1 MEENDIKHA
10 LNVPVLASIWPKKV
24 RVLLKKKKEKKK
36 KTTIKETCFPQ
47 IFVSNYVKFLFF
59 LLLSHVKN
67 FN

>member
-10 LNVPVLASIWPKKV
+10 LNVPVLAPIWPKKV
-24 RVLLKKKKEKKK
+24 RVLLKKKKKKK
-36 KTTIKETCFPQ
+36 KTTIKETRFPQ
-47 IFVSNYVKFLFF
+47 TFVSNYVKFLFF

>member
-10 LNVPVLASIWPKKV
+10 LNVPTLASIWPEKV
-24 RVLLKKKKEKKK
+24 RVLLKKKKEK
-36 KTTIKETCFPQ
+36 TIKETRFPQ

>member
-10 LNVPVLASIWPKKV
+10 LNVPTLASIWPEKV
-24 RVLLKKKKEKKK
+24 RVLLKKKRKKK
-36 KTTIKETCFPQ
+36 TIKETRFPQ

>member
-10 LNVPVLASIWPKKV
+10 LNVPTLASIWPEKV

-36 KTTIKETCFPQ
+36 TTIKETRFPQ

>member
-10 LNVPVLASIWPKKV
+10 LNVPVLAPIWPKKV
-24 RVLLKKKKEKKK
+24 RVLLKKKKKKKK